1 MRAKGHARTVLVAA
15 IACTAA
21 VIGAYLALGGATYKP
36 LETADPCE
44 PRPEPSEE
52 RPLAED
58 LALSALDGAACSLR
72 VPREQL
78 VLALATPEGR
88 SEFAER
94 YKLADETIEAAV
106 DAGLERAIDDAQSDD
121 RISPVEAVLLR
132 EAANALPTGLVIDAL
147 GSSAG
152 RSVLEVVEELVGE
165 ATG

>member
-1 MRAKGHARTVLVAA
+1 MRPMGQERTVLVTA

-21 VIGAYLALGGATYKP
+21 VIGTYLALGGATYKP
-36 LETADPCE
+36 LDTADPCE

-78 VLALATPEGR
+78 VLALATPEAR
-88 SEFAER
+88 SEFAQR
-94 YKLADETIEAAV
+94 YRLSDETIDAAV
-106 DAGLERAIDDAQSDD
+106 DAGLERAIGDAQSGD
-121 RISPVEAVLLR
+121 RISAVEAALLR
-132 EAANALPTGLVIDAL
+132 EAAKALPTGLVIDAL

-165 ATG
+165 TTG